1 MEKRGRTSRT
11 VAMVA
16 AVLFLCS
23 VTGAQAF
30 RCGQEIVGTGD
41 SEARVLI
48 KCGKPTFKKKEGAK
62 KSARAKGDQ
71 RTALDSRSV
80 YDKKHSA
87 AKGVEKWYYNCGK
100 DDFVYVLTFEGGVVV
115 REDTDGRGAGAS
127 ECLGR

>member
-11 VAMVA
+11 VAMVT

-62 KSARAKGDQ
+62 KSARAKGDK
-71 RTALDSRSV
+71 RASDHRDAYGRNKSGT
-80 YDKKHSA
+80 
-87 AKGVEKWYYNCGK
+87 KGVEHWYYNCGK